1 MTADP
6 ASPLGIDSTRPS
18 IARGYDYLLGGKDNF
33 EVDRRIME
41 MGCAVIPD
49 LALTARLNREFGQR
63 AVRYIAGQGIR
74 QFIDLGSGIP
84 TTPPSVHESARA
96 VDPSVRVVY
105 VDHDPVVVA
114 YSCALRSAGPGLI
127 TVLADIRQP
136 AAVLGH
142 DLQAF
147 IDFDEPVGVV
157 IFSVLAFI
165 GDGDD
170 PFGIVARFRDRMAP
184 GSFLGVSDL
193 SGRSEPGS
201 MAHTH
206 RISQQTGHPAAT
218 FRTDGEMLRFFEGF
232 ELVEPGLVDVGQW
245 RPERD
250 VPSLRLKHVGG
261 VGRLSRRSEHSRKP
275 G

>member
-1 MTADP
+1 M
-6 ASPLGIDSTRPS
+6 
-18 IARGYDYLLGGKDNF
+18 
-33 EVDRRIME
+33 
-41 MGCAVIPD
+41 IPD
-49 LALTARLNREFGQR
+49 LPLTAQVNREFGKR
-63 AVRYIAGQGIR
+63 AVRYIAQQRIR

-84 TTPPSVHESARA
+84 TTPPSVHETARA
-96 VDPSVRVVY
+96 VDPSLRVVY

-114 YSCALRSAGPGLI
+114 HSNALRSAGPGLVTI
-127 TVLADIRQP
+127 LADIRQP
-136 AAVLGH
+136 EAVLGH
-142 DLQAF
+142 CDLQAL

-165 GDGDD
+165 ADQDD
-170 PFGIVARFRDRMAP
+170 PFGIVARFRERMAP
-184 GSFLGVSDL
+184 GSFLGISDL
-193 SGRSEPGS
+193 SGRSEPCP

-218 FRTDGEMLRFFEGF
+218 FRTDGEMLWFFEGF

-261 VGRLSRRSEHSRKP
+261 VGRKSS
-275 G
+275 